1 MERYIS
7 KRYLTEKL
15 NIIKR
20 NMNVIE
26 SSCDSDEVTEDV
38 YMRVKDDILYACK
51 AIIHELEG

>member
-20 NMNVIE
+20 SMNFIE
-26 SSCDSDEVTEDV
+26 SVCDSDEVTEEAYV
-38 YMRVKDDILYACK
+38 IAKDDILYACK